1 VQAYIIRRVIFL
13 VPVLFAVSIAV
24 FVALRFMPGDI
35 TVILLGR
42 EATPEQV
49 AELRADLGLDDPIPI
64 QYVNWMGDLLRGDLG
79 KSQILGNS
87 VADEIAARLPIT
99 VEILVLTILTTAV
112 VGVTLGVIS
121 AVFQNSPLDYLV
133 RVTSIFGLSVPGW
146 WVGIMILLLPAIWW
160 SYSPPLGHVPVQQD
174 LWDNLR
180 QFVPPA
186 LVLAAASSA
195 VVMRL
200 TRAVLLDVLRQ
211 DYIRTAR
218 SKGLQERVVIA
229 RHAVKN
235 AMIPVITVLGGQ
247 ITVLFGGAVIIEQ
260 VFGLEGLGRYMF
272 TSISARDF
280 PVVQVLTL
288 YTAAV
293 VVSMNLLVDIS
304 YAWLDPRVHYR

>member
-1 VQAYIIRRVIFL
+1 MQAYIIRRVIFL

-49 AELRADLGLDDPIPI
+49 AELRADLGLDNPVSV

-99 VEILVLTILTTAV
+99 VEILVLTVLTTAV

-121 AVFQNSPLDYLV
+121 AVFQNSPLDYVV

-160 SYSPPLGHVPVQQD
+160 SYSPPLGHVPVQQN

-180 QFVPPA
+180 QFLPPA
-186 LVLAAASSA
+186 LTLAAASSA

-247 ITVLFGGAVIIEQ
+247 MTVLFGGAVIIEQ

-288 YTAAV
+288 YIAAIV
-293 VVSMNLLVDIS
+293 VGMNLLVDIS